1 MSKSHGFRKKTRE
14 KLSKSV
20 RTRGIS
26 PVSRAIQ
33 EIQEG
38 DTVHIQLDPS
48 RHKGMPDPKFHGKTA
63 KVVGKRG
70 RALILEVR
78 DGKATKSIIVL
89 PEHLRVQK

>member
-20 RTRGIS
+20 RARGIS

-33 EIQEG
+33 DFKEG

-63 KVVGKRG
+63 KVVGTRG
-70 RALILEVR
+70 RAFVLEVR
-78 DGKATKSIIVL
+78 DGKAIKNVIVL
-89 PEHLRVQK
+89 PEHLRSQK